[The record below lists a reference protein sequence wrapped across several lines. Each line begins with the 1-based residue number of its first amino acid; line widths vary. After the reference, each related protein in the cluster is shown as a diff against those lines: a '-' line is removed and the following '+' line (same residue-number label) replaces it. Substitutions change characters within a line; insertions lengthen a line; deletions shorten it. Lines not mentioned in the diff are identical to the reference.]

1 MEVIQ
6 FSASRSLQ
14 VQRFQFEI
22 KITDTAL
29 LWGEIT
35 FALFGCFFLGEG
47 PKGPS
52 APRASQRPTETEKH
66 PKT

>member
-35 FALFGCFFLGEG
+35 FALFGCFFWGGTQGAISPE
-47 PKGPS
+47 S
-52 APRASQRPTETEKH
+52 
-66 PKT
+66 

>member
-22 KITDTAL
+22 KSLISDTAL

-35 FALFGCFFLGEG
+35 FALFGCFFWGGTQGAISPE
-47 PKGPS
+47 S
-52 APRASQRPTETEKH
+52 
-66 PKT
+66 

>member
-6 FSASRSLQ
+6 SSASRSLQ

-22 KITDTAL
+22 KITDMAL

-35 FALFGCFFLGEG
+35 FALFGCFF
-47 PKGPS
+47 
-52 APRASQRPTETEKH
+52 
-66 PKT
+66 